1 VHKLPLERTALL
13 VHDVQNDFC
22 SPGGKIYD
30 RAGPAAATSIDPFL
44 NVLEALLA
52 AARDAG
58 VRPIYIKNT
67 HLTDAADLPDVSSMG
82 DVPVLAGTWG
92 HQVVDR
98 VAPIAG
104 DIVVEKSG
112 FDIFRYSMLDKV
124 VRARRLQAFVLAGVS
139 THSGV
144 LASHFALRDLGYSF
158 VVAREAVTAHDH
170 ALHEAALAIMAP
182 YVVDAGSLL
191 ELWKPRNGEG

>member
-1 VHKLPLERTALL
+1 MDRTALL

-22 SPGGKIYD
+22 SPGGKVYD
-30 RAGPAAATSIDPFL
+30 RAGPAAATSIGAFL
-44 NVLEALLA
+44 DALETLLA
-52 AARDAG
+52 AARNAG

-67 HLTDAADLPDVSSMG
+67 HLTGAADLPDAPRVG
-82 DVPVLAGTWG
+82 GVPVLVGTWG

-98 VAPIAG
+98 VAPLAG

-124 VRARRLQAFVLAGVS
+124 VRARRLEGFVLTGVS

-144 LASHFALRDLGYSF
+144 LASHFALRDLGYRF
-158 VVAREAVTAHDH
+158 VVAREAVTGHDR

-182 YVVDAGSLL
+182 YVVDTASLL
-191 ELWKPRNGEG
+191 ELWR